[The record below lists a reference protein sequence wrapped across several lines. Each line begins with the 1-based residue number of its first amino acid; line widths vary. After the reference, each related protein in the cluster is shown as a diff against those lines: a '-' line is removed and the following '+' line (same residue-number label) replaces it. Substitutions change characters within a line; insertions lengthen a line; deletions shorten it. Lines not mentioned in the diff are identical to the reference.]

1 MVATAPRFFKF
12 MTRFSKIDI
21 LLGAVICAAAL
32 LTFLQ
37 TANFPF
43 VPFTDAI
50 CFLPQAV
57 KFAQGEGLRN
67 VYQFTYLPDGAFV
80 WHGFLLPLVLG
91 GVFGT
96 DTYIKVSFALAV
108 LNAANVLLL
117 GAALVRFTTD
127 WKPIFRWI
135 FLTLCLLTQVG
146 FLQGVLGRPEM
157 LSSLL
162 ITCGLLAWT
171 FRPSF
176 AVYMILG
183 FLTGLLAVTSPA
195 PAVFAAGFLAAAVL
209 LREERIAAV
218 LKVGTILA
226 VAALAAIA
234 LAFQFYPYSLAQWV
248 WGLQQHANAVLKD
261 TAGPLTL
268 NLLLQRFVIFSGRFA
283 SGLVFASIWIIAVMF
298 VWRTRRERPVY
309 SYMATVIV
317 FLVGLAVLR
326 MAFHGHFY
334 YLLCLF
340 PLAVGLAA
348 AALRTGNP
356 YGPMLRF
363 GLLAMLALSSL
374 DPLLLQAG
382 RLLGYTGLPLPEA
395 RRLFAEDFKDMPGKV
410 AVSMDLAALADKTD
424 RLEVLYNYVPPCEE
438 PDTDWLVAQQYCF
451 FYAEPPTYA
460 NFKLV
465 NNRFAAKQ
473 KLPGRLSQWFGVNG
487 YGYAVY
493 ERVR

>member
-1 MVATAPRFFKF
+1 MARF
-12 MTRFSKIDI
+12 TRIDI
-21 LLGAVICAAAL
+21 LLGSVICAAAL
-32 LTFLQ
+32 FAFIQ
-37 TANFPF
+37 AAAFPF
-43 VPFTDAI
+43 VPFTDAV

-67 VYQFTYLPDGAFV
+67 VYMLTYLPDGAFV
-80 WHGFLLPLVLG
+80 WHGFLFPLVLG

-96 DTYIKVSFALAV
+96 DTYIKVSFALAF
-108 LNAANVLLL
+108 LNAANVLIL
-117 GAALVRFTTD
+117 GAALVRFTSV
-127 WKPIFRWI
+127 WKPILRWT
-135 FLTLCLLTQVG
+135 FVTLCVLTQVG
-146 FLQGVLGRPEM
+146 FLQGVLGRPES

-162 ITCGLLAWT
+162 IACGLLAWT
-171 FRPSF
+171 FRPSL
-176 AVYMILG
+176 AVYIILG
-183 FLTGLLAVTSPA
+183 LLTGLLAVTSPV
-195 PAVFAAGFLAAAVL
+195 PAVFAASFLVAAVL
-209 LREERIAAV
+209 LREERIGAV
-218 LKVGTILA
+218 LKVGAVLG

-234 LAFQFYPYSLAQWV
+234 LAFLFYPYSLAQWI
-248 WGLQQHANAVLKD
+248 WGLQQHAAS
-261 TAGPLTL
+261 AGFNYPPESLTL
-268 NLLLQRFVIFSGRFA
+268 NLLLQRFVIVTGRFA
-283 SGLVFASIWIIAVMF
+283 CGLVFASICVVAVTYVWSARRQRSVHSYIAI
-298 VWRTRRERPVY
+298 
-309 SYMATVIV
+309 AIV
-317 FLVGLAVLR
+317 LLVGLAVMR
-326 MAFHGHFY
+326 MAYIGTFY

-340 PLAVGLAA
+340 PLAAGVAA
-348 AALRTGNP
+348 VALHTGNAC
-356 YGPMLRF
+356 GPVLRF

-395 RRLFAEDFKDMPGKV
+395 RRLFAEDLKDMPGKV
-410 AVSMDLAALADKTD
+410 AVSMDLAALSDKTD

-465 NNRFAAKQ
+465 KNRFAAKQ

>member
-1 MVATAPRFFKF
+1 MARC
-12 MTRFSKIDI
+12 TRIDV
-21 LLGAVICAAAL
+21 LLGAVIAAAAFF
-32 LTFLQ
+32 TFIQ

-67 VYQFTYLPDGAFV
+67 VYQFTYIPDGAFI
-80 WHGFLLPLVLG
+80 WHGFLFPLVLG

-96 DTYIKVSFALAV
+96 DTYIKVSFALAFF
-108 LNAANVLLL
+108 NAANVLLL
-117 GAALVRFTTD
+117 GVALVRFASD

-135 FLTLCLLTQVG
+135 FITLCLLTQVG
-146 FLQGVLGRPEM
+146 FLQGVLGRPET

-162 ITCGLLAWT
+162 IACGLLAWS
-171 FRPSF
+171 FGPSVV
-176 AVYMILG
+176 VYIFLG
-183 FLTGLLAVTSPA
+183 LLTGFLAVTSPA
-195 PAVFAAGFLAAAVL
+195 PAVFAAGFLVAAVL
-209 LREERIAAV
+209 VREERIAAV
-218 LKVGTILA
+218 LKIGVILA
-226 VAALAAIA
+226 VASLAAIA

-261 TAGPLTL
+261 TTEPLAL
-268 NLLLQRFVIFSGRFA
+268 NFLLQRFVIFSGRFA
-283 SGLVFASIWIIAVMF
+283 SGLVFASIWVVAVMY
-298 VWRTRRERPVY
+298 VWRAGRQRPVQ
-309 SYMATVIV
+309 SYIAIAIV
-317 FLVGLAVLR
+317 LLVGLAVMRTALQ
-326 MAFHGHFY
+326 GQFY

-340 PLAVGLAA
+340 PLAAGVAA
-348 AALRTGNP
+348 VALHTGNAC
-356 YGPMLRF
+356 GPVLRF

-395 RRLFAEDFKDMPGKV
+395 RRLFAEDFKDMAGKV
-410 AVSMDLAALADKTD
+410 AVSMDLAALADNTD

-438 PDTDWLVAQQYCF
+438 PHTDWLVAQQYCF

-465 NNRFAAKQ
+465 SNRFAAKQ